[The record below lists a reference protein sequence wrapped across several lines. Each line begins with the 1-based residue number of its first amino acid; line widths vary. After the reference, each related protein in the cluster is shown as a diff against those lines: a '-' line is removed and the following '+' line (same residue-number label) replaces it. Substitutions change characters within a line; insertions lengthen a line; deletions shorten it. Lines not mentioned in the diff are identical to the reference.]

1 MLNSVPSLT
10 GAISFRIY
18 NLKYLKK
25 VVHKFISLERYIFY
39 NLLFCNNIIPQGNI
53 ASSLG
58 DTIHLK
64 AVLVADSY
72 DWVSVPADNH

>member
-1 MLNSVPSLT
+1 MLYTNVLVWN
-10 GAISFRIY
+10 GIG
-18 NLKYLKK
+18 
-25 VVHKFISLERYIFY
+25 YITYYFVI
-39 NLLFCNNIIPQGNI
+39 IIPQGNI
-53 ASSLG
+53 ASFLG

>member
-1 MLNSVPSLT
+1 MPSLT
-10 GAISFRIY
+10 EAISFRIY
-18 NLKYLKK
+18 NLKYLKR
-25 VVHKFISLERYIFY
+25 VVHKCISLELYMFY

-64 AVLVADSY
+64 AVLVTGNYQHSY